1 MEGYKEANKID
12 RLIGNSIAKHPIVV
26 DNLHDWRI
34 FIRTVRT
41 TLDIIES
48 VVIAKVKAEHE
59 KALQKR
65 GMILERDK

>member
-12 RLIGNSIAKHPIVV
+12 RLISDLIVEHHIV
-26 DNLHDWRI
+26 ADNFHDWRI
-34 FIRTVRT
+34 FIRTIRT

-48 VVIAKVKAEHE
+48 MVVAKVEAENE

-65 GMILERDK
+65 RDK